1 MNDFS
6 TDVKLARAGDTEAF
20 ARLYSLVYKDLYHIA
35 LYSLRSSHDACDAVS
50 DTVLDAFTSI
60 GKLRDE
66 KAFRGWIMRILAAK
80 IKRRQ
85 REYFANTAELKD
97 EEFARRLAKFEPEDE
112 ELPDED
118 FSYENVELKEAVG
131 RLDPQSRLILS
142 MSALEG
148 YTGDEI
154 AQICGMNPATVRSRL
169 SRIKEKLRLELSGT

>member
-6 TDVKLARAGDTEAF
+6 TDVKLARGGDSAAF

-35 LYSLRSSHDACDAVS
+35 LYSLRSSHDACDVVS
-50 DTVLDAFTSI
+50 DTVLDAFTTI
-60 GKLRDE
+60 GKLKDE
-66 KAFRGWIMRILAAK
+66 KAFRGWIMKILSAK
-80 IKRRQ
+80 IKRKQ

-97 EEFARRLAKFEPEDE
+97 EELPEE
-112 ELPDED
+112 E
-118 FSYENVELKEAVG
+118 FGYENVELREAVG

-169 SRIKEKLRLELSGT
+169 SRIKERLRLELSGT

>member
-97 EEFARRLAKFEPEDE
+97 EE
-112 ELPDED
+112 LPDED
-118 FSYENVELKEAVG
+118 SSYENVELKEAVG

-169 SRIKEKLRLELSGT
+169 SRIKERLRLELSGT

>member
-97 EEFARRLAKFEPEDE
+97 EE
-112 ELPDED
+112 LPDED

-131 RLDPQSRLILS
+131 RPDPQSRLILS

>member
-6 TDVKLARAGDTEAF
+6 TDVKLARGGDSEAF

-35 LYSLRSSHDACDAVS
+35 LYSLRSSHDACDVVS
-50 DTVLDAFTSI
+50 DTVLDAFTTI
-60 GKLRDE
+60 GRLKDE
-66 KAFRGWIMRILAAK
+66 KAFRGWIMKILSAK
-80 IKRRQ
+80 IKRKQ

-97 EEFARRLAKFEPEDE
+97 EELPEE
-112 ELPDED
+112 E
-118 FSYENVELKEAVG
+118 FGYENVELREAVG

-154 AQICGMNPATVRSRL
+154 AQICGMNAATVRSRL
-169 SRIKEKLRLELSGT
+169 SRIKERLRLELSGT

>member
-6 TDVKLARAGDTEAF
+6 TDVKLARGGDSEAF

-50 DTVLDAFTSI
+50 DTVLDAFTTI
-60 GKLRDE
+60 GKLKDE
-66 KAFRGWIMRILAAK
+66 KAFRSWIMKILAAK
-80 IKRRQ
+80 IKRKQ

-97 EEFARRLAKFEPEDE
+97 EELPEDE
-112 ELPDED
+112 
-118 FSYENVELKEAVG
+118 FSYENVELREAVE

-154 AQICGMNPATVRSRL
+154 AQICGLNAATVRSRL
-169 SRIKEKLRLELSGT
+169 SRIKQRLRLELSGT

>member
-66 KAFRGWIMRILAAK
+66 KAFRGWIMRILAAM

-85 REYFANTAELKD
+85 REYFANTAELK
-97 EEFARRLAKFEPEDE
+97 DE